1 MTDRVVVQ
9 DLAEV
14 SSKPTPGS
22 ELPAFQG
29 EVLSRATFGA
39 SAAHFT
45 PETAVAPLPPN
56 LTASVFAESLA
67 GPWPPIDA
75 PTFLVEV
82 LRRDTA
88 SSAIV
93 ATGMDAFGD
102 QPWPQAQ
109 RGVFAFRHDW
119 AEPLVER
126 LAWQT
131 SVTRLASGNES
142 RQARRRVPR
151 RWLTYK
157 VGNAR
162 QTDALVADWLAD
174 HLGQMALWPLPQYA
188 VHLAESCERGALA
201 LNVTEADWRQFGPL
215 SPNVRLTYGGV
226 QGWEGT
232 ASNGRWIVIIALDGW
247 QIAQLTDVHSDS
259 LWLIEPLA
267 RPAEAGSS
275 VMPLVWGRAVDPA
288 DLTQWVPGMVGGR
301 ATANIAFAQSPDMD
315 SLDDPWLDEIPVWPD
330 GNWRDDPTAVAVAT
344 ITRQDFSPADPWVR
358 RDDPWSTATF
368 QRRYLARSL
377 EEIERWRARLWRTQ
391 GRLEAFWLPDGLAP
405 ILWVTHDA
413 DPEDGFLRVDGKD
426 ISARVSEFWHR
437 PAACLIVH
445 PDGDRQYALTAT
457 CHLDQGGVLVLRSG
471 LETQVPAGSRVIRFV
486 RCRLDHDAI
495 DLYWHNPT
503 LLEITLT
510 ARQLPEPR
518 GNDRQ
523 TYGGYAS

>member
-1 MTDRVVVQ
+1 MTERVVVQ
-9 DLAEV
+9 DIAEV

-39 SAAHFT
+39 SAASFT

-56 LTASVFAESLA
+56 LAASLLAESLA

-75 PTFLVEV
+75 PIFLVEV

-102 QPWPQAQ
+102 QPWPDAQ

-119 AEPLVER
+119 MEPLVER
-126 LAWQT
+126 L
-131 SVTRLASGNES
+131 
-142 RQARRRVPR
+142 
-151 RWLTYK
+151 
-157 VGNAR
+157 
-162 QTDALVADWLAD
+162 TDALVADWLAD

-188 VHLAESCERGALA
+188 VHLTESCERGALA
-201 LNVTEADWRQFGPL
+201 LNVTEADGRQFGPL
-215 SPNVRLTYGGV
+215 SANVHLTYDGV
-226 QGWEGT
+226 QGWQESE
-232 ASNGRWIVIIALDGW
+232 SNGRWVLIIAADGW
-247 QIAQLTDVHSDS
+247 QIAQLSDVEIDL
-259 LWLIEPLA
+259 LWLTEPLA
-267 RPAEAGSS
+267 RAAAVGSTI
-275 VMPLVWGRAVDPA
+275 MPLVWGKAIDPA
-288 DLTQWVPGMVGGR
+288 DLTQWVPGMVGG
-301 ATANIAFAQSPDMD
+301 NIPTQIQPAPLPDQD
-315 SLDDPWLDEIPVWPD
+315 VLDDPWLDEIPVWPD
-330 GNWRDDPTAVAVAT
+330 GNWRDDPTAAVQAM
-344 ITRQDFSPADPWVR
+344 ITRQDFSPADPWVC
-358 RDDPWSTATF
+358 RDDPWATTTL
-368 QRRYLARSL
+368 QRRYLASSL
-377 EEIERWRARLWRTQ
+377 DEIEIWRARLWRTQ
-391 GRLEAFWLPDGLAP
+391 GRLGAFWLPDGLAP
-405 ILWVTHDA
+405 ILWVTVEA

-426 ISARVSEFWHR
+426 VSARVSEFWHR

-445 PDGDRQYALTAT
+445 PDGYRHYALTAT

-471 LETQVPAGSRVIRFV
+471 LDDWVPAGSRVIRLV

-495 DLYWHNPT
+495 DLYWHSPT

-523 TYGGYAS
+523 TYEGE

>member
-1 MTDRVVVQ
+1 MTDRVLVQ

-22 ELPAFQG
+22 ELPVFQS

-39 SAAHFT
+39 SAASFT

-56 LTASVFAESLA
+56 LAASLLAESLA
-67 GPWPPIDA
+67 GPWPAIDA

-93 ATGMDAFGD
+93 ATGMNAFGD
-102 QPWPQAQ
+102 QPWPDAQ

-119 AEPLVER
+119 MEPLVER
-126 LAWQT
+126 LEWQT

-142 RQARRRVPR
+142 RQARRRIPR

-174 HLGQMALWPLPQYA
+174 HLGQAAWWPLPQYA
-188 VHLAESCERGALA
+188 VHLTENAEEGALT
-201 LNVTEADWRQFGPL
+201 LGVSEADWRRFGPPAAAL
-215 SPNVRLTYGGV
+215 RLTYDGV
-226 QGWEGT
+226 QGWDSDE
-232 ASNGRWIVIIALDGW
+232 RWVLIIAPEGW
-247 QIAQLTDVHSDS
+247 QVAQLSDVETDL
-259 LWLIEPLA
+259 LWLAEPLA
-267 RPAEAGSS
+267 RAAGAGSS

-288 DLTQWVPGMVGGR
+288 DLTQWVPGMVGGSV
-301 ATANIAFAQSPDMD
+301 TTTVTPAQTPDMD
-315 SLDDPWLDEIPVWPD
+315 ALDDAWLDEIPVWPD
-330 GNWRDDPTAVAVAT
+330 GNWRDDPTAVALAT

-358 RDDPWSTATF
+358 RDDPWATTAL
-368 QRRYLARSL
+368 QRRYLASSL
-377 EEIERWRARLWRTQ
+377 DEIEIWRARLWQTQ

-405 ILWVTHDA
+405 ILWVTAEA
-413 DPEDGFLRVDGKD
+413 DPEDGYLRVDGKD

-445 PDGDRQYALTAT
+445 PDGYRQYALTAT

-471 LETQVPAGSRVIRFV
+471 LDDWVPAGSRVIRLV
-486 RCRLDHDAI
+486 RCRLDHDAV
-495 DLYWHNPT
+495 DLYWHSPT

-523 TYGGYAS
+523 TYEGE

>member
-1 MTDRVVVQ
+1 MTDRVLVQ

-22 ELPAFQG
+22 ELPVFQS

-39 SAAHFT
+39 SAASFT

-56 LTASVFAESLA
+56 LAASLLAESLA

-93 ATGMDAFGD
+93 ATGMNAFGD
-102 QPWPQAQ
+102 QPWPDAQ

-119 AEPLVER
+119 MEPLVER
-126 LAWQT
+126 LEWQT

-142 RQARRRVPR
+142 RQARRRIPR

-188 VHLAESCERGALA
+188 VHLTESCERGALA
-201 LNVTEADWRQFGPL
+201 LNVTEADGRQFGPL
-215 SPNVRLTYGGV
+215 SANVHLTYDGV
-226 QGWEGT
+226 QGWQET
-232 ASNGRWIVIIALDGW
+232 ENNGRWVLIIAADGW
-247 QIAQLTDVHSDS
+247 QIAQLSDVEGDL
-259 LWLIEPLA
+259 LWLTEPLA
-267 RPAEAGSS
+267 RAAAVGST
-275 VMPLVWGRAVDPA
+275 VMPLVWGKAIDPA
-288 DLTQWVPGMVGGR
+288 DLTQWVPGMVGG
-301 ATANIAFAQSPDMD
+301 NIPTQIQPAPLPDQD
-315 SLDDPWLDEIPVWPD
+315 VLNDPWLDEIPVWPD
-330 GNWRDDPTAVAVAT
+330 GNWRDDPTAAAQAT
-344 ITRQDFSPADPWVR
+344 ITRQDFSHADPWVR
-358 RDDPWSTATF
+358 RDDPWATTTL
-368 QRRYLARSL
+368 QRRYLASSL
-377 EEIERWRARLWRTQ
+377 DEIEIWRARLWRTQ

-405 ILWVTHDA
+405 ILWVNVEA

-426 ISARVSEFWHR
+426 ISAFWHR
-437 PAACLIVH
+437 PASCLIVH
-445 PDGDRQYALTAT
+445 PDGFQQYALTAT
-457 CHLDQGGVLVLRSG
+457 CHLDQSGVLVLRSG
-471 LETQVPAGSRVIRFV
+471 LDDWVPAGSRVIRLV

-495 DLYWHNPT
+495 DLYWHSPT

-523 TYGGYAS
+523 TYEGE

>member
-1 MTDRVVVQ
+1 MTERVVVQ
-9 DLAEV
+9 DIAEV

-22 ELPAFQG
+22 ELPAFQS

-39 SAAHFT
+39 SAASFT

-56 LTASVFAESLA
+56 LTASLLAESLA

-75 PTFLVEV
+75 PIFLVEV

-102 QPWPQAQ
+102 QPWPDAQ

-119 AEPLVER
+119 MEPLVER
-126 LAWQT
+126 LEWQT

-188 VHLAESCERGALA
+188 ARIERSAERGALA
-201 LNVTEADWRQFGPL
+201 LAVSEADWRQYGP
-215 SPNVRLTYGGV
+215 SSAEPRLTHDGV
-226 QGWEGT
+226 QGWQDGER
-232 ASNGRWIVIIALDGW
+232 SVLIVADDGW
-247 QIAQLTDVHSDS
+247 QMARLSDVDSDL
-259 LWLIEPLA
+259 LWLAEPLA
-267 RPAEAGSS
+267 RAVRAGST
-275 VMPLVWGRAVDPA
+275 VMPLVWGVATDPT
-288 DLTQWVPGMVGGR
+288 DLTQWVPGVVGGHVV
-301 ATANIAFAQSPDMD
+301 AQLSPAPTPD
-315 SLDDPWLDEIPVWPD
+315 LYAADDPWLDGIPVWPD
-330 GNWRDDPTAVAVAT
+330 GNWRDDPTASMQGVV
-344 ITRQDFSPADPWVR
+344 TRQDLSPADPWVR
-358 RDDPWSTATF
+358 RDDPWATSTF
-368 QRRYLARSL
+368 QRRYLAGTT
-377 EEIERWRARLWRTQ
+377 EEIEIWRARLWRTQ

-405 ILWVTHDA
+405 ILWVTVDA
-413 DPEDGFLRVDGKD
+413 DPEDGFLRVTGDD
-426 ISARVSEFWHR
+426 VPAFWHR

-445 PDGDRQYALTAT
+445 PDGYRQYALTAT
-457 CHLDQGGVLVLRSG
+457 CHRDQGGVLVLRSG
-471 LETQVPAGSRVIRFV
+471 LDEGVPEGSRVIRLV

-495 DLYWHNPT
+495 DLYWHSPT
-503 LLEITLT
+503 LVEIPLT

-518 GNDRQ
+518 GNDRI
-523 TYGGYAS
+523 TYEPG

>member
-1 MTDRVVVQ
+1 MSGDRVVVQ
-9 DLAEV
+9 DIAEV

-22 ELPAFQG
+22 ELPAFQS

-39 SAAHFT
+39 SAVRFT

-56 LTASVFAESLA
+56 LAANLLAESLA

-75 PTFLVEV
+75 PTLLVEV

-102 QPWPQAQ
+102 QPWPDAQ
-109 RGVFAFRHDW
+109 RGVFSFRHDW
-119 AEPLVER
+119 MEPLVER
-126 LAWQT
+126 LEWQT

-142 RQARRRVPR
+142 RQALRRVPR

-174 HLGQMALWPLPQYA
+174 HLGQTAWWPLPQYA
-188 VHLAESCERGALA
+188 VHLTEGAEEGALTLA
-201 LNVTEADWRQFGPL
+201 VSEADWRRFDPPAAEL
-215 SPNVRLTYGGV
+215 RLTYDGV
-226 QGWEGT
+226 QGWDSDE
-232 ASNGRWIVIIALDGW
+232 RWVLIIAPEGW
-247 QIAQLTDVHSDS
+247 QVAQLSDVESDL
-259 LWLIEPLA
+259 LWLGEPLA
-267 RPAEAGSS
+267 RRAAAGSS
-275 VMPLVWGRAVDPA
+275 VMPLVWGKAVDPA
-288 DLTQWVPGMVGGR
+288 DLTQWVPGTVGGNV
-301 ATANIAFAQSPDMD
+301 TASITPAQMPDTD
-315 SLDDPWLDEIPVWPD
+315 GLDDPWLDEIPVWPD
-330 GNWRDDPTAVAVAT
+330 GNWRDDPTAVALAT

-358 RDDPWSTATF
+358 RDDPWATTTF
-368 QRRYLARSL
+368 QRRYLASTL
-377 EEIERWRARLWRTQ
+377 DDIEIWRARLWEAQ
-391 GRLEAFWLPDGLAP
+391 GRLNAFWLPDGLAP
-405 ILWVTHDA
+405 ILWVRAEA

-426 ISARVSEFWHR
+426 LSAFWHR

-445 PDGDRQYALTAT
+445 PDGYQQHALTAT

-471 LETQVPAGSRVIRFV
+471 LDDWVPEGSRVIRLV

-495 DLYWHNPT
+495 DLYWHSPT
-503 LLEITLT
+503 LVEITLT

-518 GNDRQ
+518 GNDRI
-523 TYGGYAS
+523 TYEPA

>member
-9 DLAEV
+9 DLAELG
-14 SSKPTPGS
+14 SSPRPGS
-22 ELPAFQG
+22 ELPAFQS

-39 SAAHFT
+39 SAASFT

-56 LTASVFAESLA
+56 LVASLLAESLA
-67 GPWPPIDA
+67 GTWPPIDA
-75 PTFLVEV
+75 PIFLVEV

-102 QPWPQAQ
+102 QPWPQAP

-126 LAWQT
+126 LEWQT

-162 QTDALVADWLAD
+162 PTDALVADWLAD
-174 HLGQMALWPLPQYA
+174 HLGQTAWWPLPQYA
-188 VHLAESCERGALA
+188 VHLTESCERGALA
-201 LNVTEADWRQFGPL
+201 LEVSEADWRHFGPPAAAL
-215 SPNVRLTYGGV
+215 RLTIDGV
-226 QGWEGT
+226 QGWQD
-232 ASNGRWIVIIALDGW
+232 SDCWVLIIAADGW
-247 QIAQLTDVHSDS
+247 QIAQLSDVDSDL
-259 LWLIEPLA
+259 LWLTEPLA
-267 RPAEAGSS
+267 RAAGAGSS
-275 VMPLVWGRAVDPA
+275 VMPLVWGKAIDPA
-288 DLTQWVPGMVGGR
+288 DLTQWVPGMVGGSV
-301 ATANIAFAQSPDMD
+301 TASVTPEQTPDMD
-315 SLDDPWLDEIPVWPD
+315 VLDDPWLDEIPVWPD
-330 GNWRDDPTAVAVAT
+330 GNWRDDPTAAVQAT

-358 RDDPWSTATF
+358 RDDPWATTSLR
-368 QRRYLARSL
+368 RRYLARSL
-377 EEIERWRARLWRTQ
+377 DEIEIWRARLWRTQ
-391 GRLEAFWLPDGLAP
+391 GRLGAFWLPDGLAP
-405 ILWVTHDA
+405 ILWVTFDA
-413 DPEDGFLRVDGKD
+413 DPEDGFLRAKGDD
-426 ISARVSEFWHR
+426 ISAFWHR

-445 PDGDRQYALTAT
+445 PDGTRQYALTAT
-457 CHLDQGGVLVLRSG
+457 CHRDQGGVLVLRSG
-471 LETQVPAGSRVIRFV
+471 LETQVPAGSRVIRLV

-495 DLYWHNPT
+495 DLYWHSPT

-518 GNDRQ
+518 GNDRE
-523 TYGGYAS
+523 TYGEYAV